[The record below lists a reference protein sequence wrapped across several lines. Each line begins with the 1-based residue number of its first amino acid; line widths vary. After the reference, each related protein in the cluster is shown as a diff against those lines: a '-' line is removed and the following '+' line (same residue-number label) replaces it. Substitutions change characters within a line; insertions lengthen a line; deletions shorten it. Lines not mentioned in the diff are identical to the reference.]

1 MAGKIAVLLSCYPR
15 MSETFVAQELLGLEQ
30 AGLDIEIISLMRPE
44 TAQRQPVNDEIRAPV
59 HYLPYS
65 LVFDLPAFVAAW
77 SRQRRQANYAAAF
90 AVFRRDLKRDFTTGR
105 MRRFAQALVVADRL
119 ASRYSRLHANF
130 IHKPATVADYVGLLT
145 GLQWTCSAH
154 AKDIWT
160 EPEWDLRD
168 KLKRLEWVVACTR
181 HGFERLRALAADPG
195 RVHLS
200 YHGLDLK
207 RFASFGGSR
216 RPRTGAGASDCLA
229 ILTIG
234 RMVPKKGFDTLLQA
248 MALLPPDLC
257 WRLTHIGS
265 GSEAE
270 MLKALAGALGIA
282 DRIDWLGTLDQR
294 QVLNHYRAADLF
306 VLPCRV
312 AADGDRDGLPNVLVE
327 AASQRLAIASTAV
340 SGIPE
345 LIRDG
350 VEGLLVPPD
359 DPARLSAALL
369 RLARDPDLRD
379 GLGGNAE
386 RRVRSEFDHD
396 RSIAFLSALFEGRRA
411 AA

>member
-15 MSETFVAQELLGLEQ
+15 MSETFVAQELLGLER
-30 AGLDIEIISLMRPE
+30 AGLDFEIISLMRPD

-59 HYLPYS
+59 RYLPYS
-65 LVFDLPAFVAAW
+65 LIFDLPAFLAAW
-77 SRQRRQANYAAAF
+77 RRQRRQANYPAAL
-90 AVFRRDLKRDFTTGR
+90 AVFRRDLRRDFTTGR
-105 MRRFAQALVVADRL
+105 IRRFAQALVVADRL
-119 ASRYSRLHANF
+119 APRYSRLHANF
-130 IHKPATVADYVGLLT
+130 MHKPATVADYVGLLT

-160 EPEWDLRD
+160 EPEWNLRE

-181 HGFERLRALAADPG
+181 HGSARLRALAGDPA

-200 YHGLDLK
+200 HHGLDLK
-207 RFASFGGSR
+207 RFAPFGDSR
-216 RPRTGAGASDCLA
+216 PPKTGAGPSDCLA
-229 ILTIG
+229 MLTVG

-248 MALLPPDLC
+248 LALLPADLC

-265 GSEAE
+265 GSEAAT
-270 MLKALAGALGIA
+270 LKALAGSLGIA

-294 QVLNHYRAADLF
+294 QVLKHYRAADLF
-306 VLPCRV
+306 VLPCRI

-327 AASQRLAIASTAV
+327 AASQRLAIVSTTV

-359 DPARLSAALL
+359 DPARLAAALL
-369 RLARDPDLRD
+369 RLAREPELRD
-379 GLGGNAE
+379 VLAGNAE

-396 RSIAFLSALFEGRRA
+396 LSIAFLMALFDGRRA